1 MDPSTLGAIIGGGI
15 VNLIIWGAVLIFFL
29 KDRRRRAAAKRQVDK
44 RAWQPMFG
52 TPVSGWT
59 RAWAWKPVH
68 TLDHGYIW
76 LRPYWRR
83 RIHKKQHLPGGADFW
98 WQNIWKLT
106 YVFREQQPAPVK
118 RGLVDPDLWP

>member
-1 MDPSTLGAIIGGGI
+1 MEPSTLGALIGGGT

-29 KDRRRRAAAKRQVDK
+29 KDRHRRAVAKRRVDD
-44 RAWQPMFG
+44 RALHPMFG

-76 LRPYWRR
+76 MRPYWRR
-83 RIHKKQHLPGGADFW
+83 RIQKKQGLPGSVDFW

-106 YVFREQQPAPVK
+106 YVFREQQPAPVN
-118 RGLVDPDLWP
+118 RRLVDPDLWP